1 MRRVLKIAVEKK
13 WSEDDVNT
21 SWVKIVKLV
30 KEGWKGTDKELEKVL
45 KKSTEGSKKERKWR
59 SQERVRDIAD
69 NFGHFENKNK
79 QNGKMFYP
87 SLQKHHSLN
96 TQYITPVKMLPKH
109 RSKSAEMKQK
119 NMPQKH
125 RQSITHNKR

>member
-59 SQERVRDIAD
+59 S
-69 NFGHFENKNK
+69 
-79 QNGKMFYP
+79 
-87 SLQKHHSLN
+87 
-96 TQYITPVKMLPKH
+96 
-109 RSKSAEMKQK
+109 
-119 NMPQKH
+119 
-125 RQSITHNKR
+125 